1 MKKLMLV
8 CSLVF
13 VFGCRTIVKREHVDK
28 DTVEITTNAKCIVE
42 YTKKADGEEIFKL
55 DTSQQGMLDRMKTGL
70 INLLNY
76 LGRALDN
83 VQPTIGE
90 K

>member
-1 MKKLMLV
+1 MRNTLLV
-8 CSLVF
+8 ISLVF
-13 VFGCRTIVKREHVDK
+13 VFGCTTIVKREHIDK
-28 DTVEITTNAKCIVE
+28 DTVQITTNAKCNVE
-42 YTKKADGEEIFKL
+42 YTKKADGEETWKL

-76 LGRALDN
+76 LGRVLDN
-83 VQPTIGE
+83 VEPTIGE

>member
-1 MKKLMLV
+1 MRNILLV
-8 CSLVF
+8 ISLVF
-13 VFGCRTIVKREHVDK
+13 IFGCRTIVKREHVDE

-83 VQPTIGE
+83 VEPTIGE